1 MHTQEQSRMVKFARS
16 GIEETTELRN
26 TPEAMAKVAFV
37 YSSYVFRHDA
47 STMRRSASSASIS
60 SCVRLLMVEL

>member
-1 MHTQEQSRMVKFARS
+1 MVTFALS
-16 GIEETTELRN
+16 GIDERADPKKTAD
-26 TPEAMAKVAFV
+26 AMVRAAFV